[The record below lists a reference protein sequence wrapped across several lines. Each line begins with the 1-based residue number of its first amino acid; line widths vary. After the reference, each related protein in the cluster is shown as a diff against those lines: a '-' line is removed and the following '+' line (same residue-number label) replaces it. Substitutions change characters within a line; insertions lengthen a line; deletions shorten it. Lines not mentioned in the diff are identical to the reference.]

1 MINNQEPDSL
11 QATALSAAL
20 STATRTGNIFLE
32 THCSG
37 ADLLNSLQRTF
48 TAIPNGFRII

>member
-37 ADLLNSLQRTF
+37 ADLLNSLQCTF